1 MNYAR
6 HRIKKALQEKQKV
19 LASMNG
25 ADRTKAEKMLIEQAS
40 KEQPA
45 EEKAVEE
52 KPKRGRPSLKGE

>member
-25 ADRTKAEKMLIEQAS
+25 AERTKAEKMLIEQAI
-40 KEQPA
+40 KEPA
-45 EEKAVEE
+45 QELVAEE